1 MRKSKRFI
9 SILLIVAMLL
19 SVITVAPFTVYAI
32 DIADDV
38 GAIVSSD
45 PEMDTVGA
53 TEYTSGDY
61 KYTLGG
67 SNVTITGYI
76 GSGGTVSIPSYI
88 DGYKVTAIGDGAF
101 YGNTN
106 ITEVTISNYV
116 TYLGQNAF
124 RNCTGLTTA
133 SIGSGVEKMGNQYN
147 SYQQGC
153 FQGCINLKS
162 VTISEGVKEIGLCN
176 FSGCSSLQR
185 VTIPKSVSIIKPQAF
200 NECSSLTYAY
210 ISNGVQTIDSSAFSN
225 NTSLTDLYIGNTVQ
239 TIGESAFSGCKNLPG
254 VNIPDSVTVI
264 GQNAFRNCTGLTT
277 ASIGSGVEKM
287 GNQYNSYQQGCFQ
300 GCTFLT
306 TVTIKQGAKQ
316 VGLCDYN
323 DCTSLTSITIPSSV
337 ESIGGL
343 TIDSDNLTHGN
354 IFRNHSEYLTIY
366 GTSNTLAHKFANAN
380 NIPFNEIVTDIK
392 PTDLYLNTYSKTLEL
407 GAEFQLVATV
417 VPDNVTDKSVK
428 WWSSD
433 ESIATVTNTSETLEV
448 AFEPSYTN
456 AKDLTWNSAD
466 PSIATIASDGKVTA
480 KKAGETTVTAQ
491 TTNGKGCYCHVV
503 VKEKTYAQTYG
514 WSLSNNEESYGYD
527 KLEHDKNGNPK
538 HPIALR
544 NLISQYGYNIPS
556 YAYAELQQLCH
567 SSWTGYC
574 FGLSILS
581 LAQYY
586 GKVDLKPYFSQSGEY
601 LYDFGYEKIY
611 TDASG
616 HDCFSI
622 EGNSKAI
629 DLIEVAH
636 TYQYSPTFS
645 TCRVFNFDDHYA
657 NLLSFLNSDEAHPI
671 MVNLG
676 DGISGH
682 TMVITT
688 DEKPDLIS
696 GTTDWYYLPLYDP
709 NAPANSDKLKN
720 PESYYTRDDT
730 FLAVNTTTTE
740 WSYYCNGNEIY
751 NGNFR
756 TLGFANIKFYDIS
769 KLSSHFL
776 TNRLPSPNSVL
787 NLFADNIKIMGNN
800 NQVLLQVKD
809 GQITDLDEGCEISVM
824 SSVTDSGENRI
835 FIFSTEEEKLKI
847 KTDGAEIFS
856 STPDYMFI
864 AKTDSDSTIE
874 YDSSKGVIQSR
885 SSGGNAVIA
894 VQELSSEQCVML
906 SDASAQSKMSARVQN
921 DTVEICSENR
931 DITVNS
937 SNIAEEKTNISDH
950 QLYAGDVNSDSLL
963 NMKDIVL
970 LQQSLNS
977 WDVSINEYA
986 SDVNNDGTINMKDIV
1001 LIQQALN
1008 GWDVVLK

>member
-1 MRKSKRFI
+1 M
-9 SILLIVAMLL
+9 LLIAAMLL
-19 SVITVAPFTVYAI
+19 SILTVAPFTAVAV
-32 DIADDV
+32 DTADSV
-38 GAIVSSD
+38 GASVTTSERDDAIVPESD
-45 PEMDTVGA
+45 NFEAIIGA
-53 TEYTSGDY
+53 TEDTSCSCTDTLCGSSTVLTDYSVVGGQADIPTDATLYNGNYYKIFYEAIDWEDAKQKCLEYGGHLATITDSNEQGFIESLNSNGRKLWIGGYKDSGQWKWVTGENFEQYTHWDDGEPNNS
-61 KYTLGG
+61 
-67 SNVTITGYI
+67 SNVISNENCVSVWPYYWNDLNNKSREQSGYI
-76 GSGGTVSIPSYI
+76 CEWECHP
-88 DGYKVTAIGDGAF
+88 
-101 YGNTN
+101 
-106 ITEVTISNYV
+106 
-116 TYLGQNAF
+116 
-124 RNCTGLTTA
+124 TGLQLNR
-133 SIGSGVEKMGNQYN
+133 SYVE
-147 SYQQGC
+147 
-153 FQGCINLKS
+153 
-162 VTISEGVKEIGLCN
+162 
-176 FSGCSSLQR
+176 
-185 VTIPKSVSIIKPQAF
+185 
-200 NECSSLTYAY
+200 
-210 ISNGVQTIDSSAFSN
+210 
-225 NTSLTDLYIGNTVQ
+225 
-239 TIGESAFSGCKNLPG
+239 
-254 VNIPDSVTVI
+254 
-264 GQNAFRNCTGLTT
+264 
-277 ASIGSGVEKM
+277 
-287 GNQYNSYQQGCFQ
+287 
-300 GCTFLT
+300 
-306 TVTIKQGAKQ
+306 
-316 VGLCDYN
+316 
-323 DCTSLTSITIPSSV
+323 
-337 ESIGGL
+337 
-343 TIDSDNLTHGN
+343 
-354 IFRNHSEYLTIY
+354 
-366 GTSNTLAHKFANAN
+366 
-380 NIPFNEIVTDIK
+380 
-392 PTDLYLNTYSKTLEL
+392 LEL
-407 GAEFQLVATV
+407 GKEFQLIATV
-417 VPDNVTDKSVK
+417 VPDNATDKSVK
-428 WWSSD
+428 WWSGD
-433 ESIATVTNTSETLEV
+433 EDIATVSNTGLVKAKGSRLTNSTATIYAKTSNGITKSCTIKVVVYPKSISFQTDSLEMTVGESKTLEV
-448 AFEPSYTN
+448 TYDPSYTN
-456 AKDLTWNSAD
+456 VRDLTWKSTD
-466 PSIATIASDGKVTA
+466 PSIATVDSSGKVTA

-514 WSLSNNEESYGYD
+514 WCLSNNEESYGYD

-970 LQQSLNS
+970 LQQSLNG